1 MSTIEAVFEG
11 GVFRPTTPVSLPEG
25 SRVTVVVDA
34 SGSTDAAPT
43 PGPDP
48 ADPPQARRPP
58 MFGALKGK
66 IWISPDFDEPLEE
79 FKDYM

>member
-11 GVFRPTTPVSLPEG
+11 GVFRPTAPVSLPEG
-25 SRVTVVVDA
+25 SRVTVVVVPR
-34 SGSTDAAPT
+34 AADVAP
-43 PGPDP
+43 PDDVEAATERP
-48 ADPPQARRPP
+48 RRNP

-66 IWISPDFDEPLEE
+66 MWIAPDFDEPLEE